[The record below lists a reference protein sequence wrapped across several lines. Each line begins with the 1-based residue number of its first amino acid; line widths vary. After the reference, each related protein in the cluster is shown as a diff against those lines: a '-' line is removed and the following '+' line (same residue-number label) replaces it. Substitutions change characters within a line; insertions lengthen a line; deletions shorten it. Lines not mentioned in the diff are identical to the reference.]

1 MLTVY
6 LMRHGQSQANL
17 ERIFANGDDGY
28 PLTEEGRAQVSLTA
42 ELLALKN
49 IKRIYTSPILRAR
62 QSAAIVEKKLGI
74 ESVVLD
80 EIREFSV
87 GELEG
92 QFISGEAESAFM
104 RLMIQWISGNSSD
117 KIPNGE
123 SHLEIMARM
132 KKAIDIIVSENHTG
146 EILLVSHGGFLT
158 MTLPFIC
165 SGIDIREFFS
175 RPSYG
180 IGNCSITTVRVSNGA
195 QSPSIELVEWAN
207 SSHLE

>member
-6 LMRHGQSQANL
+6 LMRHGQSQANV

-28 PLTEEGRAQVSLTA
+28 PLTEEGRAQAALAA

-49 IKRIYTSPILRAR
+49 IKRIYTSPILRAK
-62 QSAAIVEKKLGI
+62 QSAAIVEKRLGI
-74 ESVVLD
+74 EPVVLD

-132 KKAIDIIVSENHTG
+132 KKAIDII
-146 EILLVSHGGFLT
+146 
-158 MTLPFIC
+158 
-165 SGIDIREFFS
+165 
-175 RPSYG
+175 
-180 IGNCSITTVRVSNGA
+180 
-195 QSPSIELVEWAN
+195 
-207 SSHLE
+207 

>member
-74 ESVVLD
+74 ESIVLD

-92 QFISGEAESAFM
+92 RPISEKPK
-104 RLMIQWISGNSSD
+104 RL
-117 KIPNGE
+117 
-123 SHLEIMARM
+123 L
-132 KKAIDIIVSENHTG
+132 
-146 EILLVSHGGFLT
+146 
-158 MTLPFIC
+158 
-165 SGIDIREFFS
+165 
-175 RPSYG
+175 
-180 IGNCSITTVRVSNGA
+180 
-195 QSPSIELVEWAN
+195 
-207 SSHLE
+207 

>member
-6 LMRHGQSQANL
+6 LMRHGQSQANV

-28 PLTEEGRAQVSLTA
+28 PLTEEGRAQAALAA

-49 IKRIYTSPILRAR
+49 IKRIYTSPILRAK
-62 QSAAIVEKKLGI
+62 QSAAIVEKRLGI
-74 ESVVLD
+74 EPVVLD

-92 QFISGEAESAFM
+92 RPISGEAEATFM
-104 RLMIQWISGNSSD
+104 RLMLQWITGNSSE
-117 KIPNGE
+117 KIPGGE
-123 SHLEIMARM
+123 NHLEIIGRM
-132 KKAIDIIVSENHTG
+132 KKAIDIVVSENHVG
-146 EILLVSHGGFLT
+146 EVLLVSHGGFLT
-158 MTLPFIC
+158 MTLPFLC

-180 IGNCSITTVRVSNGA
+180 IGNCSITTVRVNNGA
-195 QSPSIELVEWAN
+195 QFPSIELVDWAN
-207 SSHLE
+207 SSHLG